1 MYAHTQ
7 SEQELGKRDAFVGPY
22 QKHATAQ
29 NTYATE
35 SALGNQAGFSVKM
48 AVLGHLTCFSVM
60 MAVTSSDLS

>member
-1 MYAHTQ
+1 MYAYTQ

-22 QKHATAQ
+22 QKHAITQ

-48 AVLGHLTCFSVM
+48 VGLGHLTKFSVNM
-60 MAVTSSDLS
+60 VVKSLDLS